1 MLTFGH
7 LGLVVVDAQDPRSTD
22 GCSIADLHATPP
34 GADFKQDLGIR
45 STSHVQGSDGHS
57 DFDQSRMKNND
68 NPTPTPVDL
77 ADKVKGM
84 YRLLDLI
91 SESGSN
97 GYGEGYSSPQ
107 GDRFAALIRPVV
119 DKVIIAQDSLQRFIN
134 TMSPGAYASITKVDF
149 KTLDRLA
156 TKPLGIY
163 GCKDQ
168 IVRLLRSLG
177 AVDNKLCV
185 NLSFIFSESVS
196 SLSGNAYYSRQVT
209 SHQQMYPFLATA

>member
-1 MLTFGH
+1 MVRALRLRRTDSQH
-7 LGLVVVDAQDPRSTD
+7 LSDP
-22 GCSIADLHATPP
+22 A
-34 GADFKQDLGIR
+34 
-45 STSHVQGSDGHS
+45 
-57 DFDQSRMKNND
+57 
-68 NPTPTPVDL
+68 
-77 ADKVKGM
+77 
-84 YRLLDLI
+84 
-91 SESGSN
+91 
-97 GYGEGYSSPQ
+97 
-107 GDRFAALIRPVV
+107 V

-196 SLSGNAYYSRQVT
+196 SLSGHAYYSRQVT